1 MSAISKAVIPAAGS
15 GKRMYPISKYLPKP
29 MLPLGKKPVL
39 QHIIEELEEAGID
52 EIAIVARTEHQA
64 IFEYFG
70 RDPAITIVE
79 DNTAS
84 GPGGAIL
91 KAEEF
96 VDGEDFM
103 VVFCDAPVMGAGRSD
118 HLKRLIEAKYKYEAK
133 AALSIYQ
140 IPRDEISSRG
150 VVTFVDQEPG
160 GEVVELDDMLEKP
173 PKNSVESQW
182 ASACRYILDADIIEA
197 LREVEIEKGERQ
209 LTPAIR
215 QLLHKGHSVVGL
227 PIPENLHRY
236 DTGNFEGYFEAFN
249 NFAEQ

>member
-1 MSAISKAVIPAAGS
+1 MSAISKAVIPAAGT
-15 GKRMYPISKYLPKP
+15 GTRMYPISEYLAKP

-39 QHIIEELEEAGID
+39 QHIVEELEEASID

-70 RDPAITIVE
+70 NYPAITIVE

-91 KAEEF
+91 KAAEF

-103 VVFCDAPVMGAGRSD
+103 VVFCDAPVKGAGRSE

-140 IPRDEISSRG
+140 IPGEEISSRG
-150 VVTFVDQEPG
+150 VVTFAEQEPG
-160 GEVVELDDMLEKP
+160 GEVVELKDMFEKP
-173 PKNSVESQW
+173 PKKSVESRW
-182 ASACRYILDADIIEA
+182 ASACRYMLDADIIEA
-197 LREVEIEKGERQ
+197 LGEVEIEKGERQ
-209 LTPAIR
+209 LTPAIHR
-215 QLLHKGHSVVGL
+215 MLHQGHRVVGL
-227 PIPENLHRY
+227 PIPGDLRRY

-249 NFAEQ
+249 DFAE